1 MRIVDQLKELKQ
13 LFDEGILSEE
23 EFKAEKAKLMS
34 ESAKADI
41 ETDSP
46 DSISTAQ
53 VVDSIKDTAKN
64 VSVRTAEFVVKVP
77 TEELNQKTTS
87 KNGMIIGIVV
97 GVITLLVVGG
107 FSINWFSNSD
117 YRAAMKSADSYLV
130 AGKYG
135 DAEEQYK
142 KAHELNA
149 TDKSLK
155 YYNYAQELGQAWI
168 KINDGDF
175 DYDNAY
181 TDTDER
187 RMYDRMVSE
196 TASIHDND
204 VKKAFEDTTK
214 AMENRAGY

>member
-1 MRIVDQLKELKQ
+1 MTIVEQLKELKQ
-13 LFDEGILSEE
+13 LVDDGILSEE
-23 EFKAEKAKLMS
+23 EFKAEKEKLMNS
-34 ESAKADI
+34 SKTIDGSSTDGSAK
-41 ETDSP
+41 
-46 DSISTAQ
+46 STMIIDN
-53 VVDSIKDTAKN
+53 VKGTAKEA
-64 VSVRTAEFVVKVP
+64 SAKTAEFVKKIP
-77 TEELNQKTTS
+77 TDDLKKKAKS
-87 KNGMIIGIVV
+87 KNGMIIGIVA
-97 GVITLLVVGG
+97 GVIALLVVGG

-117 YRAAMKSADSYLV
+117 YRAAMKSADSYLI

-155 YYNYAQELGQAWI
+155 YYDYAQELGQAWI

-181 TDTDER
+181 TDTSER

-204 VKKAFEDTTK
+204 VKKTFEDTTK